1 MSGPAG
7 ASGEPHWAVASL
19 RGGILT
25 AIGLLIPTLVLLAVG
40 GDVMATRVNLFFINL
55 LVVLGLQMFTGN
67 SGVTSF
73 GHISFVAIG
82 AYSAAL
88 LTIPPAIKSTALQS
102 LPGFIAENELPFLL
116 ALVVAVVVVT
126 AFAFLVGLPLSRLS
140 GSAGAI
146 ATFALLVIVN
156 VVIAG
161 MTGITGG
168 RRALYGVPRATTVA
182 LTTGFGLTAIVIT
195 RLFRDSPL
203 GLRLR
208 ASRED
213 EVVAKTMG
221 VRVVRVRLAAWTVSA
236 ALAGMSGVLYAH
248 LLGAFSA
255 QQFYLHTTILTLAM
269 LIVGGMSTVS
279 GAVIGSLLLT
289 LASEV
294 LREWEAAAEQFG
306 VSQIAVG
313 LILLVVMYLRPR
325 GLTGDLEIDERFAI
339 RDARDG
345 PSLREPAAARR
356 SRARPPGHGT
366 G

>member
-1 MSGPAG
+1 MSALGAG
-7 ASGEPHWAVASL
+7 RQERNWVVASL
-19 RGGILT
+19 RGGFLT
-25 AIGLLIPTLVLLAVG
+25 AGGLVILCVPLLAMG

-73 GHISFVAIG
+73 GHIAFMAIG
-82 AYSAAL
+82 AYAAAL
-88 LTIPPAIKSTALQS
+88 LTIPSAIKSSALQS
-102 LPGFIAENELPFLL
+102 LPSLVADNQLPFVL
-116 ALVVAVVVVT
+116 ALAIALAVVVV
-126 AFAFLVGLPLSRLS
+126 FAFLVGLPLSRLS

-168 RRALYGVPRATTVA
+168 RRALYGVPRVTTVA
-182 LTTGFGLTAIVIT
+182 LTTTISVAAIILT

-213 EVVAKTMG
+213 EVVAKAMG
-221 VRVVRVRLAAWTVSA
+221 VHVVRVRLASWVVSA
-236 ALAGMSGVLYAH
+236 ALAGVSGVLYAH

-255 QQFYLHTTILTLAM
+255 QQFYLHITILTLAM

-279 GAVIGSLLLT
+279 GAVIGSVLLT
-289 LASEV
+289 IASEL

-313 LILLVVMYLRPR
+313 IILLVVMYFRPR
-325 GLTGDLEIDERFAI
+325 GLTGDLELDERFTI
-339 RDARDG
+339 ARWE
-345 PSLREPAAARR
+345 RESAVAQEVPVE
-356 SRARPPGHGT
+356 
-366 G
+366 